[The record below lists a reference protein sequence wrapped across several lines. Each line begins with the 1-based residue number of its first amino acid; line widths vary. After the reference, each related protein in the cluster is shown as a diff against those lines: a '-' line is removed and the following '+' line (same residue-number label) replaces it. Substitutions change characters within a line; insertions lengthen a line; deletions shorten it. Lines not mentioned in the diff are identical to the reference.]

1 MNFVKRALISIRRRP
16 LKPILLFLIIF
27 ILANVMAGAL
37 AIRQASDNVKRTII
51 ERVPAVLKADMD
63 YDTWQESDNEALP
76 DPISPEVAM
85 AIGEL
90 DYVKSYDFS
99 IGLEVGGEGLIP
111 FVSSNEYIQ
120 SFLPEEYSLF
130 TLKGVQYA
138 PMMMLEEGTDQLV
151 SGRSFTQEEIEQGA
165 PVAVIHQKIAQ
176 LNNKSV
182 GDTMLVS
189 DYIVRLKDTPNES
202 VGYQERL
209 EFINWGQND
218 IPLEIIGIYEPN
230 PDVHRQTDVPIQ
242 QRTNFLYVPNQLII
256 DEMARKKD
264 MALALDVNLS
274 QVTVTGFG
282 LGEHIAPIYLLKSP
296 YDMEKFT
303 QEALALLPEF
313 YYFKTN
319 TDSLQAI
326 AGSVE
331 QMSNMS
337 GSILLLAAGA
347 TITVLT
353 LVVMLFLRDRKQEL
367 GIYLSLGEAKSKI
380 TGQIMLEVLIVTVLA
395 ISLSVFT
402 GNLMADRLSDSM
414 VQDELSLSEELK
426 QLNASSSEYID
437 FGGFAARI
445 DQEVLI
451 ENYQIGFSA
460 SYFLWFY
467 LVGLITIGLAGII
480 PTMYILHLSP
490 KKILM

>member
-1 MNFVKRALISIRRRP
+1 
-16 LKPILLFLIIF
+16 
-27 ILANVMAGAL
+27 
-37 AIRQASDNVKRTII
+37 
-51 ERVPAVLKADMD
+51 
-63 YDTWQESDNEALP
+63 
-76 DPISPEVAM
+76 
-85 AIGEL
+85 
-90 DYVKSYDFS
+90 
-99 IGLEVGGEGLIP
+99 
-111 FVSSNEYIQ
+111 
-120 SFLPEEYSLF
+120 
-130 TLKGVQYA
+130 
-138 PMMMLEEGTDQLV
+138 
-151 SGRSFTQEEIEQGA
+151 
-165 PVAVIHQKIAQ
+165 
-176 LNNKSV
+176 
-182 GDTMLVS
+182 
-189 DYIVRLKDTPNES
+189 
-202 VGYQERL
+202 
-209 EFINWGQND
+209 
-218 IPLEIIGIYEPN
+218 
-230 PDVHRQTDVPIQ
+230 
-242 QRTNFLYVPNQLII
+242 
-256 DEMARKKD
+256 
-264 MALALDVNLS
+264 
-274 QVTVTGFG
+274 
-282 LGEHIAPIYLLKSP
+282 
-296 YDMEKFT
+296 MEKFT

-319 TDSLQAI
+319 TDSFQAI